1 MAEFTEN
8 LQNISSSSPFLDI
21 DPSMELLNQ
30 FIGMNQLYVLD
41 NSNLMPYFSCDTF
54 LGPQEPEFP
63 GNLEE
68 DFPFLFHHVNHNAP
82 PVSLPIFQAENEI
95 HEGNKRKSMDLL
107 ETSFANSTSAVS
119 ETGSKIKHSS
129 GRGKRLKNNVTEEE
143 EKAKEVVNAR
153 ARRGQATDSH
163 NLAERVRRGKI
174 NEKLRYLQNIVP
186 GCYKTMSMA
195 VMLDEITNYVQSL
208 QHQVEFLS
216 LELTAASTFYDFNS
230 EIDAFETMQRSR
242 AYEAKELGKYKRE
255 GHGGVSLL
263 QPTWHL

>member
-119 ETGSKIKHSS
+119 ETGSKIKH
-129 GRGKRLKNNVTEEE
+129 
-143 EKAKEVVNAR
+143 VNFF
-153 ARRGQATDSH
+153 
-163 NLAERVRRGKI
+163 
-174 NEKLRYLQNIVP
+174 
-186 GCYKTMSMA
+186 CYC
-195 VMLDEITNYVQSL
+195 SL
-208 QHQVEFLS
+208 F
-216 LELTAASTFYDFNS
+216 F
-230 EIDAFETMQRSR
+230 TMQHALCWIFMFKIVCKRPRSM
-242 AYEAKELGKYKRE
+242 
-255 GHGGVSLL
+255 
-263 QPTWHL
+263 

>member
-8 LQNISSSSPFLDI
+8 LQRIGPSSFPFLDI

-119 ETGSKIKHSS
+119 ETGSKIKH
-129 GRGKRLKNNVTEEE
+129 
-143 EKAKEVVNAR
+143 VNFF
-153 ARRGQATDSH
+153 
-163 NLAERVRRGKI
+163 
-174 NEKLRYLQNIVP
+174 
-186 GCYKTMSMA
+186 CYC
-195 VMLDEITNYVQSL
+195 SL
-208 QHQVEFLS
+208 F
-216 LELTAASTFYDFNS
+216 F
-230 EIDAFETMQRSR
+230 TMQHALCWIFMFKIVCKRPRSM
-242 AYEAKELGKYKRE
+242 
-255 GHGGVSLL
+255 
-263 QPTWHL
+263 